1 MQLLFLS
8 GSKTLLWSEIQRFS
22 PSNMSCF
29 FSLDR
34 RGCFGAKLSDFSAS
48 NMQLF
53 FFSLDRRGCFGAKLS
68 EFSTSNM
75 QLFFAL
81 DRRGCFGAK
90 LSDFFSLD
98 RRGCFGAKL
107 CDFQHEHAAVFF
119 SLAKRLL
126 LDRFL
131 SYFAPCSNNPFLPY
145 ISQGGSGPSGGT
157 GAPRVVF
164 AGCLVGRRDPTFA
177 RRAEADTSLK
187 AIKLEKGPLR
197 ETINYWGLY
206 WDDCGDPSPI
216 PYEAPD
222 SVPQKTQIPKA
233 RGIG

>member
-1 MQLLFLS
+1 MLFLS

-34 RGCFGAKLSDFSAS
+34 RGCFGAKLSEFSA
-48 NMQLF
+48 
-53 FFSLDRRGCFGAKLS
+53 
-68 EFSTSNM
+68 SNM

-107 CDFQHEHAAVFF
+107 CDFQHEHAAVLF

-131 SYFAPCSNNPFLPY
+131 FYFAPCSNNPFLPCRMELVH
-145 ISQGGSGPSGGT
+145 S
-157 GAPRVVF
+157 VVRS
-164 AGCLVGRRDPTFA
+164 LPLRP
-177 RRAEADTSLK
+177 EATSLWLK
-187 AIKLEKGPLR
+187 KKRPLR
-197 ETINYWGLY
+197 ELCFSHGSGAHCASGLC
-206 WDDCGDPSPI
+206 D
-216 PYEAPD
+216 
-222 SVPQKTQIPKA
+222 
-233 RGIG
+233 

>member
-1 MQLLFLS
+1 
-8 GSKTLLWSEIQRFS
+8 
-22 PSNMSCF
+22 
-29 FSLDR
+29 
-34 RGCFGAKLSDFSAS
+34 
-48 NMQLF
+48 
-53 FFSLDRRGCFGAKLS
+53 
-68 EFSTSNM
+68 M